1 MDKIPLQYITNLD
14 NKYNTLILKIEE
26 NIKNFNTYI
35 YNFVQ
40 QNYGKTSKNDNQ
52 TCTEE
57 TATNDETTTNE
68 ETTTNDS
75 YDNTEENALV
85 IFNNIE
91 DLYRNIINK
100 RGEESQPSE
109 IPNDL
114 SGNNLSG
121 NDLSGND
128 LSGNDLSGND
138 LSGNDLSGNDLSG
151 NDLSGN
157 DLSGNDLSG
166 NDLSGNDLSGND
178 LSGNDLSGNDLS
190 GNDLYGN
197 DLSGND
203 LSGNDLSSNDLSGN
217 DLSGNDLSGNDLSG
231 NDLSGNNIHIEN
243 DASGRNEEYIE
254 NDASGGNGENQP
266 KTITIKQYEIPELIF
281 PTKKKIIRKY
291 YKKLIVKLHPD
302 KIDSKD
308 TVKFQKYYI
317 ECKNAKK
324 LNCVYKFWLL
334 TKKIDIKVKKTANV
348 NQAFIKEINILKAYI
363 ESLENSPINKWI
375 HADNPDEKDLM
386 ILKYISTF
394 V

>member
-40 QNYGKTSKNDNQ
+40 KNYIKPSKNDNQ
-52 TCTEE
+52 SCTEE
-57 TATNDETTTNE
+57 TPTNE
-68 ETTTNDS
+68 ETNTNDS
-75 YDNTEENALV
+75 CDNTEKSALV
-85 IFNNIE
+85 IFTDIQ

-100 RGEESQPSE
+100 GKEESQPIE
-109 IPNDL
+109 TP
-114 SGNNLSG
+114 

-166 NDLSGNDLSGND
+166 NDLSGNDLSE
-178 LSGNDLSGNDLS
+178 
-190 GNDLYGN
+190 
-197 DLSGND
+197 
-203 LSGNDLSSNDLSGN
+203 NDLSGN

-231 NDLSGNNIHIEN
+231 ND
-243 DASGRNEEYIE
+243 ASGGNEEYIE
-254 NDASGGNGENQP
+254 NDASGGNEEYIENDASGGNEENQP
-266 KTITIKQYEIPELIF
+266 KTITIKQYEIPELVF

-291 YKKLIVKLHPD
+291 YNKLIVKLHPD
-302 KIDSKD
+302 KINSKD
-308 TVKFQKYYI
+308 TAKFQKYYI
-317 ECKNAKK
+317 ECKKAKK

-334 TKKIDIKVKKTANV
+334 TKKIDIKVKKTENV
-348 NQAFIKEINILKAYI
+348 NQAFIKEINILKKYI
-363 ESLENSPINKWI
+363 ETLESSPINKWI
-375 HADNPDEKDLM
+375 HADNPVEKDLM

>member
-40 QNYGKTSKNDNQ
+40 KNYIKPSKNDNQ
-52 TCTEE
+52 SCTEE
-57 TATNDETTTNE
+57 TPTNE
-68 ETTTNDS
+68 ETNTNDS
-75 YDNTEENALV
+75 CDNTEKSTLV
-85 IFNNIE
+85 IFTDIQ

-100 RGEESQPSE
+100 GKEESQPIE
-109 IPNDL
+109 TPND
-114 SGNNLSG
+114 LSG

-190 GNDLYGN
+190 GNDLSGN

-203 LSGNDLSSNDLSGN
+203 LSGNDLSANDLTGNDLSGN

-231 NDLSGNNIHIEN
+231 NDLSGNDLSDNNIHIEN
-243 DASGRNEEYIE
+243 DASGGNEEYIE
-254 NDASGGNGENQP
+254 NDASGGNEENQP
-266 KTITIKQYEIPELIF
+266 KTITIKQYEIPELVF

-291 YKKLIVKLHPD
+291 YNKLIVKLHPD
-302 KIDSKD
+302 KINSKD
-308 TVKFQKYYI
+308 TAKFQKYYI
-317 ECKNAKK
+317 ECKKAKK

-334 TKKIDIKVKKTANV
+334 TKKIDIKVKKTENV
-348 NQAFIKEINILKAYI
+348 NQAFIREVNILKKYI
-363 ESLENSPINKWI
+363 ETLESSPINKWI
-375 HADNPDEKDLM
+375 HADNPVEKDLM

>member
-114 SGNNLSG
+114 SGNN
-121 NDLSGND
+121 
-128 LSGNDLSGND
+128 
-138 LSGNDLSGNDLSG
+138 
-151 NDLSGN
+151 
-157 DLSGNDLSG
+157 
-166 NDLSGNDLSGND
+166 
-178 LSGNDLSGNDLS
+178 
-190 GNDLYGN
+190 
-197 DLSGND
+197 
-203 LSGNDLSSNDLSGN
+203 
-217 DLSGNDLSGNDLSG
+217 LSG

>member
-121 NDLSGND
+121 NDLSGN
-128 LSGNDLSGND
+128 
-138 LSGNDLSGNDLSG
+138 
-151 NDLSGN
+151 
-157 DLSGNDLSG
+157 
-166 NDLSGNDLSGND
+166 
-178 LSGNDLSGNDLS
+178 
-190 GNDLYGN
+190 
-197 DLSGND
+197 
-203 LSGNDLSSNDLSGN
+203 
-217 DLSGNDLSGNDLSG
+217 
-231 NDLSGNNIHIEN
+231 NIHIEN

-266 KTITIKQYEIPELIF
+266 KTITIKQYEIPELVF
-281 PTKKKIIRKY
+281 PTKKKSLGNIIKN
-291 YKKLIVKLHPD
+291 LLLN
-302 KIDSKD
+302 
-308 TVKFQKYYI
+308 YI
-317 ECKNAKK
+317 P
-324 LNCVYKFWLL
+324 
-334 TKKIDIKVKKTANV
+334 IK
-348 NQAFIKEINILKAYI
+348 
-363 ESLENSPINKWI
+363 
-375 HADNPDEKDLM
+375 
-386 ILKYISTF
+386 
-394 V
+394 